1 MDETN
6 LSMLQTVKH
15 DTMSRSLLL
24 PQVIRT
30 LKFPRSLQ
38 HLVAHRWTRVRLSRV
53 STLNHHFEH
62 AGLCIHDQL
71 DSREG
76 SSENISPHFLLRRTH
91 VLQGVRSAVDV
102 PLRKNYQYECGNRSR
117 SEWPYKRAP
126 NKVAHEVHAV
136 LAVCRCAKCL
146 LAVWLHCRVVEEGF
160 HKFLACCPHG
170 CPFGMCV

>member
-38 HLVAHRWTRVRLSRV
+38 HLIAHRWTRVRLSRV

-102 PLRKNYQYECGNRSR
+102 PLRKNYQHECETGQEASGRTSVRPTKSHMKYTLFLLFAGVPNVCWRFGSIA
-117 SEWPYKRAP
+117 EWSKRAFISFW
-126 NKVAHEVHAV
+126 
-136 LAVCRCAKCL
+136 LAVHMAAHL
-146 LAVWLHCRVVEEGF
+146 G
-160 HKFLACCPHG
+160 
-170 CPFGMCV
+170 